1 LVVYL
6 ASSVLAYFPH
16 FTPYFNELVWDK
28 TQTYKYLSDTN
39 LEWGQSQGDL
49 SRYLRE
55 HPDAVYSP
63 ARVQPGH
70 LVVGGSDLVGI
81 LEDPAR
87 YEWLR
92 TNFEP
97 VDTIAFCYFVYRISP
112 EQVADL
118 CSRTE
123 YCR

>member
-1 LVVYL
+1 MCSIAALPIEAL
-6 ASSVLAYFPH
+6 A
-16 FTPYFNELVWDK
+16 
-28 TQTYKYLSDTN
+28 
-39 LEWGQSQGDL
+39 
-49 SRYLRE
+49 
-55 HPDAVYSP
+55 
-63 ARVQPGH
+63 

-81 LEDPAR
+81 LESPVR

-92 TNFEP
+92 DNFEP

-112 EQVADL
+112 EETTEL